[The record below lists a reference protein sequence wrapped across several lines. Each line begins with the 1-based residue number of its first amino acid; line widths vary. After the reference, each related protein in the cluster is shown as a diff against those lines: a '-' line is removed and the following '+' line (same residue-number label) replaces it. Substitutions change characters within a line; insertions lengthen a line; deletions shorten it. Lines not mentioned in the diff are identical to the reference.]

1 MADDD
6 PDRKLAFLWLAAAA
20 GLVLLSPAA
29 PWIASGLWGCPFK
42 GLTGFACPLCGT
54 TRAAVALAKLDPV
67 GAFAHYPLPTLAWIL
82 FLVGGLVVGWLAWRR
97 RPLPRLGI
105 MPAWLKA
112 GLVAA
117 VLLNWAYSIATGV

>member
-20 GLVLLSPAA
+20 GLMVLSPLA

-42 GLTGFACPLCGT
+42 SLTGFACPFCGA
-54 TRAAVALAKLDPV
+54 TRAAVALAKLDV
-67 GAFAHYPLPTLAWIL
+67 AGALVHYPLPAVAWIL
-82 FLVGGLVVGWLAWRR
+82 FLAGGLAAPWQACRR
-97 RPLPRLGI
+97 RPLPRLAP

-112 GLVAA
+112 GLAAA